1 MITKKEFLR
10 ISKVMPFL
18 ERAPASVKNEF
29 IHYGYSADIPAG
41 RDVYVVGDRA
51 NAIALLISG
60 VVRVYIIGETGREI
74 TLYRFGSGES
84 CVLTA
89 NAILNEQ
96 EFPAIA
102 LVEKETKAVLI
113 PEENFRDWVSKYDV
127 WREFLFKLLSRRLMS
142 MITVI
147 NEVVFRRMDQRTAA
161 YLLKRG
167 STDNPVKATH
177 QEIAYEL
184 GSSREV
190 ISRLIES
197 FQEDGF
203 LKAGRGSVEIV
214 DFSALKQL
222 SNM

>member
-1 MITKKEFLR
+1 MVSEKEYEQ
-10 ISKVMPFL
+10 ISRVMPFL
-18 ERAPASVKNEF
+18 DKAPKTIKDEF
-29 IHYGYSADIPAG
+29 IRYGYTADIPAG
-41 RDVYVVGDRA
+41 RDVFVVGDRA
-51 NAIALLISG
+51 NAIALLING

-89 NAILNEQ
+89 NAILTEQ

-102 LVEKETKAVLI
+102 LVEKRTKAVMI
-113 PEENFRDWVSKYDV
+113 PEERFREWVRHDDV
-127 WREFLFKLLSRRLMS
+127 WRDFLFNLLSQRLMS
-142 MITVI
+142 MISVI
-147 NEVVFRRMDQRTAA
+147 NEVLFHRMDQRIAA
-161 YLLKRG
+161 YLLKQG
-167 STDNPVKATH
+167 VGKNPVKATH

-197 FQEDGF
+197 FQDDGYV
-203 LKAGRGSVEIV
+203 AARRGEIEIL
-214 DFSALKQL
+214 DFQALKKL